1 MAPWQDIQCSTCL
14 LCLTHTHTLHSNI
27 LLTLAMWTH
36 KLFAHIYII
45 HTCYADTYI
54 LFARAHTSHAHY
66 VDTLHAHTHT
76 LAVHTHIL
84 CIHTLHT
91 HGSAHT
97 HYIPLAPTAT
107 ALRLP
112 GSLKLPRLEGGPLIL
127 TLPPQQQS
135 PGPQL
140 PPSSQE
146 DPAVGRMGRGKQ
158 SLFLKITHFLPFP
171 AGPYL
176 CVPGQAS

>member
-112 GSLKLPRLEGGPLIL
+112 GSLKLPRLEGD
-127 TLPPQQQS
+127 
-135 PGPQL
+135 
-140 PPSSQE
+140 PSS
-146 DPAVGRMGRGKQ
+146 
-158 SLFLKITHFLPFP
+158 SLFLPSSRAQAPNSLLPLRKTPLWGGWGEGNKAFF
-171 AGPYL
+171 
-176 CVPGQAS
+176 